1 MLKIQIITILKQFL
15 YITLFVLVILSRDAF
30 SDDRGNGRSTAMA
43 FSTMVSS
50 FGTDAYGINPANY
63 DYRIK
68 PPKLTKKPSASH
80 QNLIFRKPVWEISVF
95 SVGGGYGSDSSIEFY
110 NSYLNYL
117 SIDRNKFVGLF
128 TDLAAVLQFR
138 DSILPGTKTE
148 VNYDFELRWF
158 NVNYS
163 NRKLGAINV
172 SISDRVGLNTNVN
185 SRNDYLPLDFGVR
198 YDPYTGKTDLTNVNL
213 AQSEAIAWW
222 IRKYSIG
229 YAKQF
234 VFSKKNTIKSFSIG
248 FSTSLVHGFGNVST
262 YESKLNISTWGIKN
276 NNGLNHVD
284 SIKGKQDFHVTSAL
298 TDFFRDYK
306 DGAESKFNLFPK
318 PAGIGYSFDFGMTMQ
333 IGEKWKI
340 AASVTDLGKISWNYN
355 TITNNDTDA
364 FAYYD
369 FNLTGT
375 DPTYNAMVDD
385 LGGYHTQDTGTIFKS
400 DMPTKIRA
408 GISFQPSSKFL
419 IELDWYKGFNDLP
432 GNSRKN
438 TFTFGVE
445 YFPLY
450 FLPLRAG
457 LSFAGDASLVE
468 SPENLHPIKG
478 LATLWENENYFI
490 SIGAGIKFNRFT
502 LDVGTHGINQLIRN
516 KRFSVA
522 VSSRIIL

>member
-1 MLKIQIITILKQFL
+1 
-15 YITLFVLVILSRDAF
+15 VILSRDSF

-43 FSTMVSS
+43 FSTMVSCY
-50 FGTDAYGINPANY
+50 GVDAYGINPANY
-63 DYRIK
+63 SYRI
-68 PPKLTKKPSASH
+68 PSPKLTKKHLASDKKF
-80 QNLIFRKPVWEISVF
+80 NLQKPVWEISVF

-138 DSILPGTKTE
+138 DSILPGTKTD

-163 NRKLGAINV
+163 YPKIGSFNV
-172 SISDRVGLNTNVN
+172 SISDRVGLNTYVN
-185 SRNDYLPLDFGVR
+185 SRDDYLPLNFGVN
-198 YDPYTGKTDLTNVNL
+198 YDPYTQKTDLTNVNL

-234 VFSKKNTIKSFSIG
+234 IFSPKSSITSFSIG
-248 FSTSLVHGFGNVST
+248 LSSSLVHGFGNVST

-276 NNGLNHVD
+276 NNGVNHVD
-284 SIKGKQDFHVTSAL
+284 SIKGKQDFHVQSAL
-298 TDFFRDYK
+298 TDFFQDYK

-333 IGEKWKI
+333 IGKQWKV

-355 TITNNDTDA
+355 TITNHDTDS

-369 FNLTGT
+369 FDLTGT

-385 LGGYHTQDTGTIFKS
+385 LGGYHTQDTGTIFTS

-408 GISFQPSSKFL
+408 GISFQPSDRFL
-419 IELDWYKGFNDLP
+419 IELNWYKGLNDLP

-438 TFTFGVE
+438 KFTFGAE
-445 YFPLY
+445 YFPVY
-450 FLPLRAG
+450 FLPIRAG
-457 LSFAGDASLVE
+457 ISFGDPALVE
-468 SPENLHPIKG
+468 TASNLHPIKA
-478 LATLWENENYFI
+478 LVSIWENDNYFI

-502 LDVGTHGINQLIRN
+502 LDFGTHGINQLIQN

-522 VSSRIIL
+522 LSSRVIL